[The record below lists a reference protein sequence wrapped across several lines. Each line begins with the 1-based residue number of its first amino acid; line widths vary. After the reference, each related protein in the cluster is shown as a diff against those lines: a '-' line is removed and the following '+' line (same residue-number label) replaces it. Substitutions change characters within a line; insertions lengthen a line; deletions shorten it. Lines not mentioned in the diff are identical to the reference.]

1 MGDIGIQSLQDSL
14 STRTRS
20 VAQGNWAVGPGS
32 TTSTIY
38 AVLANPFGSAVN
50 LSAAIQA
57 ALTDSIMEFTSGLN
71 LGSMRE
77 IASIT
82 ADGAITLDAD
92 LNQTPASGD
101 TFTILNAIEV
111 SVTAPENIAEVGGAA
126 VPTVG
131 GVPSVPTITE
141 GSVAAG
147 VPGGAV
153 PPQAQQVGGSDG
165 TDLRVLKTGTD
176 GTLQQN
182 LTQVGNQA
190 VPTDFAGNAAL
201 PVTHFDQLVQ
211 NGTIGSTQTGFVAS
225 GDEVAYLDLTVNGT
239 WRVNGAEYLSNLTLA
254 DGANVILG
262 DGAAITLEAFN

>member
-82 ADGAITLDAD
+82 ADGVITLDAA
-92 LNQTPASGD
+92 LNQTPAAGD
-101 TFTILNAIEV
+101 TFTILNAVEV
-111 SVTAPENIAEVGGAA
+111 SVTAPENISEVGG
-126 VPTVG
+126 V
-131 GVPSVPTITE
+131 
-141 GSVAAG
+141 
-147 VPGGAV
+147 
-153 PPQAQQVGGSDG
+153 
-165 TDLRVLKTGTD
+165 
-176 GTLQQN
+176 
-182 LTQVGNQA
+182 A
-190 VPTDFAGNAAL
+190 VPTDFAGN
-201 PVTHFDQLVQ
+201 PVVPTTHFDQLVQ
-211 NGTIGSTQTGFVAS
+211 NGTVGATQTGFVAS
-225 GDEVAYLDLTVNGT
+225 GDEVAYLTLTVNGT
-239 WRVNGAEYLSNLTLA
+239 YRVNGAAYLQSLVVNLGGTVIVGESGQITT
-254 DGANVILG
+254 GA
-262 DGAAITLEAFN
+262 F

>member
-32 TTSTIY
+32 TTSTVY

-57 ALTDSIMEFTSGLN
+57 ALTDSIIEFTAGLN

-77 IASIT
+77 IATIT
-82 ADGAITLDAD
+82 ADGVITLDAA
-92 LNQTPASGD
+92 LNQTPAAGD
-101 TFTILNAIEV
+101 TFTILNAVEV

-131 GVPSVPTITE
+131 GVPSVPTVTE

-147 VPGGAV
+147 EPGGAV
-153 PPQAQQVGGSDG
+153 PAQAQQVGGSDG
-165 TDLRVLKTGTD
+165 TDLRVFKTGTD

-190 VPTDFAGNAAL
+190 VPTDFTGNAAL
-201 PVTHFDQLVQ
+201 PVTQFDQLVQ

-225 GDEVAYLDLTVNGT
+225 GDEVAYLTLTVNGT
-239 WRVNGAEYLSNLTLA
+239 WRVNGAAYLQSLVVNL
-254 DGANVILG
+254 GATVIVG
-262 DGAAITLEAFN
+262 DTGQITSASF